1 MHTLHSYALAAAATA
16 AIPDCDVVA
25 VGPLVDRS
33 PDWAHTTVMDTTG
46 RRYTVTAALHEG
58 TGSKLAA
65 EQPILDALAKLRDQG
80 RVPWQVAKT
89 LGAAR
94 TREGYAVVAHRELP
108 GRVVPVETITVP
120 AAMAMAE
127 AVASIHE
134 LPRTVVEDLDLPV
147 ETAEEMRGRH
157 LAQIDEAAQ
166 SSRVPT
172 SLLNRWENLLEN
184 VSLWH
189 FAPCVIHG
197 DLSSENLLF
206 SNETGVASIT
216 GWSGLRVGD
225 PAEDLAWFFA
235 TAPEET
241 LAPFEDAYHKHRA
254 ITPDEH
260 LVDRALL
267 LSELALAQWLL
278 HGIHTDSSEVV
289 ADAEEMLAN
298 LARQV
303 GDDRPLS
310 VSAPDITTSGEQE
323 PAGFVAGDWPDT
335 SDMPD
340 VRDLPAT
347 PDMPDSDFPEGTH

>member
-1 MHTLHSYALAAAATA
+1 M
-16 AIPDCDVVA
+16 
-25 VGPLVDRS
+25 DRS
-33 PDWAHTTVMDTTG
+33 PDWVHTTVVDSTG
-46 RRYTVTAALHEG
+46 QRYTVTAALNEG
-58 TGSKLAA
+58 AGSKLAA
-65 EQPILDALAKLRDQG
+65 EQPILDALTQLSGQG
-80 RVPWQVAKT
+80 RVPWKVART

-94 TREGYAVVAHRELP
+94 TREGYAVVAHCELP

-120 AAMAMAE
+120 AAMAMAQ

-134 LPRTVVEDLDLPV
+134 LPRSVVEDLDLPV
-147 ETAEEMRGRH
+147 ENAEEMRVRH

-166 SSRVPT
+166 SSRVPS

-235 TAPEET
+235 AAPEET
-241 LAPFEDAYHKHRA
+241 LLPFEDAYDKHRTVA
-254 ITPDEH
+254 PDEH

-278 HGIHTDSSEVV
+278 HGIHTDSPEVV
-289 ADAEEMLAN
+289 ADAEEMLTN

-310 VSAPDITTSGEQE
+310 VSAPDIATSGEHE
-323 PAGFVAGDWPDT
+323 SAVCSTGAWPDT
-335 SDMPD
+335 SGMPD
-340 VRDLPAT
+340 ASELPAT
-347 PDMPDSDFPEGTH
+347 PDIPRDAE